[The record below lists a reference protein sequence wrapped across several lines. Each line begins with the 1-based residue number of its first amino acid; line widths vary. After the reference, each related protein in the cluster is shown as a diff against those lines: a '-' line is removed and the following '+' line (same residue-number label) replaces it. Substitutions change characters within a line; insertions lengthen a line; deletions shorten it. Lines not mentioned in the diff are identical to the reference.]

1 MSEHKWISAQEPH
14 ERDVYEWPVW
24 EVQGHGTVTGAGD
37 PRDGATRREILP
49 PWVDIRLTF
58 ADGARLDV
66 LAVVRDGRIAIEDAQ
81 ADPPLALEGFAA
93 LAGAIEAP
101 LQNACQVVSG
111 RHRPPVP
118 GTVVAEPPVTPPV
131 AGEAVV
137 QDAVA
142 AETLADAGH
151 AAGGTVEDE
160 QAAGGAAAGAAPVA
174 CGTPVCGSPAYGIP
188 VSDTAQD
195 APAPDTLSAAPD
207 TFSAAPD
214 TLSAGSREETAAE
227 PRPEPRPEPVT
238 EPVTEAGREPAVE
251 SGPEPGREPSGRHR
265 ARPSPPRGSA
275 ARRSVAEIYRAA
287 QQAGQDPVLAVM
299 SATGF
304 SRRKSLKLI
313 AGARDEGHLTPR
325 HHRR

>member
-1 MSEHKWISAQEPH
+1 MANVSEHKWISAQEPH
-14 ERDVYEWPVW
+14 ERAAYEWPVW

-37 PRDGATRREILP
+37 PRDGATRREVLP

-58 ADGARLDV
+58 ADGARIDV
-66 LAVVRDGRIAIEDAQ
+66 LAVVQDGRIAIEDAQ

-111 RHRPPVP
+111 RHRPPMP
-118 GTVVAEPPVTPPV
+118 GTVVVSEPVTSGTTPGPTPGPAPV
-131 AGEAVV
+131 TTPGPAPEP
-137 QDAVA
+137 
-142 AETLADAGH
+142 T
-151 AAGGTVEDE
+151 
-160 QAAGGAAAGAAPVA
+160 AAPA
-174 CGTPVCGSPAYGIP
+174 ADGTAAQEYAPDLPAEADPAPGGP
-188 VSDTAQD
+188 AAD
-195 APAPDTLSAAPD
+195 APAASDPVPEAPALDDAPAADTPAVS
-207 TFSAAPD
+207 
-214 TLSAGSREETAAE
+214 AE
-227 PRPEPRPEPVT
+227 PREEPAPEPER
-238 EPVTEAGREPAVE
+238 
-251 SGPEPGREPSGRHR
+251 GPEPEAEPERERDSSGRHR
-265 ARPSPPRGSA
+265 ARPSLPRGSA

>member
-1 MSEHKWISAQEPH
+1 M
-14 ERDVYEWPVW
+14 
-24 EVQGHGTVTGAGD
+24 QGHGTVTGAGD
-37 PRDGATRREILP
+37 PRDGSTRREILP

-58 ADGARLDV
+58 ADGARIDV
-66 LAVVRDGRIAIEDAQ
+66 LAVVQDGRIAIEDAQ

-111 RHRPPVP
+111 RHRPPMP
-118 GTVVAEPPVTPPV
+118 GTVVSEPAITPGP
-131 AGEAVV
+131 APAPAPAPEPA
-137 QDAVA
+137 AAPA
-142 AETLADAGH
+142 AESTAAQEYAPDLPVEADPAPSGP
-151 AAGGTVEDE
+151 AADV
-160 QAAGGAAAGAAPVA
+160 
-174 CGTPVCGSPAYGIP
+174 PA
-188 VSDTAQD
+188 VSDPVPV
-195 APAPDTLSAAPD
+195 APAPDDAPADTAAAD
-207 TFSAAPD
+207 TPAA
-214 TLSAGSREETAAE
+214 SAE
-227 PRPEPRPEPVT
+227 PREEPAPEPER
-238 EPVTEAGREPAVE
+238 
-251 SGPEPGREPSGRHR
+251 GPEPEPEAEPERERDASGRHR
-265 ARPSPPRGSA
+265 ARPSLPRGSA

>member
-1 MSEHKWISAQEPH
+1 MANVSEHKWISAQEPH
-14 ERDVYEWPVW
+14 ERAAYEWPVW

-37 PRDGATRREILP
+37 PRDGATRREVLP

-58 ADGARLDV
+58 ADGARIDV
-66 LAVVRDGRIAIEDAQ
+66 LAVVQDGRIAIEDAQ

-118 GTVVAEPPVTPPV
+118 GTVVVSEPATSDTTPET
-131 AGEAVV
+131 AAATTAVP
-137 QDAVA
+137 A
-142 AETLADAGH
+142 AENTAAQEYVPDLPVEADPAPSGP
-151 AAGGTVEDE
+151 AA
-160 QAAGGAAAGAAPVA
+160 
-174 CGTPVCGSPAYGIP
+174 
-188 VSDTAQD
+188 D
-195 APAPDTLSAAPD
+195 APAVSDPVPAAPAVDDASAAD
-207 TFSAAPD
+207 APAV
-214 TLSAGSREETAAE
+214 SAE
-227 PRPEPRPEPVT
+227 PREEPAPEPER
-238 EPVTEAGREPAVE
+238 
-251 SGPEPGREPSGRHR
+251 GPEPEAEPERERDSSGRHR
-265 ARPSPPRGSA
+265 ARPSLPRGSA